1 MYQHLTAI
9 EADHRRDH
17 IAREFRKAERRYRHA
32 EATRPERRWRTGRRP

>member
-17 IAREFRKAERRYRHA
+17 IAREFRKAERRYRRA